1 MERQWKVKCQFYNYG
16 VLGGLNIETWYWLA
30 WSTGCSNLVGSPL

>member
-16 VLGGLNIETWYWLA
+16 VLGGLNIET
-30 WSTGCSNLVGSPL
+30 